1 MYLPDDDSNPQQ
13 HTEDTVPALFRK
25 RLGSRGRILS
35 KLTRSRSRSSSII
48 AWSVKRKKLNE
59 IIYDHLKEKLFK
71 CPQKLELEDRGKH
84 LPRLTLYL
92 HPYGYED
99 DAQNNLTLT
108 LELDISVKCHI
119 PSSAV
124 IKVEVVATNG
134 SDGTELKRDYI
145 SCSPDQRIA
154 RCKAFLS
161 HKQLKELE
169 CETIDFRASAKLY
182 SATSSTN

>member
-1 MYLPDDDSNPQQ
+1 MDPGSGNG
-13 HTEDTVPALFRK
+13 TLFRK
-25 RLGSRGRILS
+25 RLGSKKRLLS
-35 KLTRSRSRSSSII
+35 KFTGHRERSSSVVS
-48 AWSVKRKKLNE
+48 WSVKRKKLNE
-59 IIYDHLKEKLFK
+59 TIYEHRRHKLLQF
-71 CPQKLELEDRGKH
+71 PRELELEDGGKH
-84 LPRLTLYL
+84 PPRLTLYL

-108 LELDISVKCHI
+108 LELDISVKYHI
-119 PSSAV
+119 PSYAV

-134 SDGTELKRDYI
+134 SDGIELKKDYI

-182 SATSSTN
+182 FATSSTN